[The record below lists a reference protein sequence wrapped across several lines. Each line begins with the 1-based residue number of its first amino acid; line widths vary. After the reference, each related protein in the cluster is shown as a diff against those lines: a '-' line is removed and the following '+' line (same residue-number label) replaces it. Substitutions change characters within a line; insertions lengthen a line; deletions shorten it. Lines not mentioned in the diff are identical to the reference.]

1 MVKSHLGN
9 RNSNREMTVLPSVRV
24 KLMKDNFV
32 HKEDAYLQVINMSNQ
47 YILRI
52 HYYK

>member
-1 MVKSHLGN
+1 MIKVHLGH
-9 RNSNREMTVLPSVRV
+9 RNSNSEMTILPSVRV
-24 KLMKDNFV
+24 KLIKDNFV

-52 HYYK
+52 YHYK